1 LPQAYAREGPPINST
16 GGIRAVSRRSSDGAP
31 HAGAKTLRVNGARA
45 DTVDYA
51 RSPATRGEF
60 HPGGSSMPLQ
70 KIAVLGL
77 GKVGTL
83 AARLLHD
90 GGFDVTGFDSRA
102 PQDTLPFAVQVTDLM
117 SDEGARAA
125 TRGFDAVLSCLPYR
139 INRRIATEAHAQG
152 MHYFDL
158 TEDVPTTQAI
168 IDLSKTARGLMA
180 PQCGLAPGFVGIVG
194 AAQAAAFEECRSLRL
209 RVGALPQHPTGLMG
223 YAFNWSPEGVV
234 NEYLNDCEVIED
246 GVRKTVSSM
255 EWQETLYVDGVM
267 LEAFT
272 TSGGLGTIC
281 ETFHGKI
288 ANIDY
293 KTMRYPGHMRLMNFF
308 FHELLMRERRELAGE
323 ILTNAKPPVNDD
335 VVYVHVSSEGMLDAR
350 LQRREFVRAYR
361 PIELVGGVQTAIAWT
376 TSASAVAVIELVRDG
391 VLPQRGFLKQEE
403 IPLDKF
409 LLTKT
414 GRLFGA

>member
-1 LPQAYAREGPPINST
+1 
-16 GGIRAVSRRSSDGAP
+16 
-31 HAGAKTLRVNGARA
+31 
-45 DTVDYA
+45 
-51 RSPATRGEF
+51 
-60 HPGGSSMPLQ
+60 MPLQ
-70 KIAVLGL
+70 RIAVLGL
-77 GKVGTL
+77 GKVGAL
-83 AARLLHD
+83 AARLLHQ
-90 GGFDVTGFDSRA
+90 GGFAVTGFDTRS
-102 PQDTLPFAVQVTDLM
+102 PHETMPFEVQIADL
-117 SDEGARAA
+117 SSEDGVRAA
-125 TRGFDAVLSCLPYR
+125 TQGFDAVLSCLPYR
-139 INRRIATEAHAQG
+139 FNKRVAAAAHARG

-168 IDLSKTARGLMA
+168 IELSKTSRGLMA

-194 AAQAAAFEECRSLRL
+194 AAQVAAFEQCRSLRL

-255 EWQETLYVDGVM
+255 EWLETLYVEGVM

-281 ETFHGKI
+281 ETFHGKV
-288 ANIDY
+288 ANVDY

-308 FHELLMRERRELAGE
+308 FHELLMRDRRELAGE

-335 VVYVHVSSEGMLDAR
+335 IVYVHVSSEGVLDAR

-361 PIELVGGVQTAIAWT
+361 PIELVGGAQTAIAWT
-376 TSASAVAVIELVRDG
+376 TSASVVAIIELVRDG
-391 VLPQRGFLKQEE
+391 ALPQQGFLKQEE
-403 IPLDKF
+403 VPLSQF
-409 LLTKT
+409 LATAT
-414 GRLFGA
+414 GSLFEPR